1 MPLLDN
7 IFNNKWLWFLVRLEL
22 VSGVSYESK
31 PTDIE
36 NRAGALSAC
45 SDTKESS
52 DTKQS
57 SDAKLGRGT
66 RKRFFK
72 SRKEKNGSDEG
83 S

>member
-1 MPLLDN
+1 MPFLN
-7 IFNNKWLWFLVRLEL
+7 KIFNNNGLWFFAWLDL
-22 VSGVSYESK
+22 VSGVSYESLS
-31 PTDIE
+31 TDIG

-45 SDTKESS
+45 S

-66 RKRFFK
+66 RKRFSE